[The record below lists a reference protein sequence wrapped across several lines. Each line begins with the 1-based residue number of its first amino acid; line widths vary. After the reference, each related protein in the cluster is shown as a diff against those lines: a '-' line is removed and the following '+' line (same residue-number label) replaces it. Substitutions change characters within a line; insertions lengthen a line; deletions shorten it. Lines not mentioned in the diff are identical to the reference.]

1 MKRKILL
8 QDLADYLVQHV
19 EADPHEAEAF
29 MRAFFGVVE
38 QGLLEDRFVKIKG
51 LGTFKLVTVSDRE
64 SVNINTGERFQIES
78 HVKVSFTPDNAMKEL
93 VNRPFAHFETV
104 DLSDETDMSEL
115 ESVNGSPAVT
125 EAEEVLEEEGCPL
138 PPEGITATGL
148 EGGDEEVAGEETR
161 PEAVPDSDGECSP
174 SEGADPSGA
183 VLHDSLENAPL
194 SPEASAPEESPVSP
208 SGNED
213 VGDQA
218 GQEAFHSDSL
228 RPKAQSELSVSF
240 HPSMPKPEEPAVVEN
255 EEQDAG
261 TDSTVQA
268 EDSAEKE
275 VSCAETS
282 SAGGGVPPI
291 APQGTFNYTYADV
304 PSRRRRN
311 YWKTAAIVLG
321 LFVLMSLCYFAGY
334 FRVLCPCSIPYL
346 DGLLQRVEMADTSAV
361 SQPASATTPSP
372 AAAVPPV
379 RRTDTVAVSPQPPVS
394 KPVPEENASD
404 VTEVAR
410 PAALSR
416 KVQAQSV
423 VPARPPYYVVKTGDN
438 LYKISRKFYGSD
450 RQVPALIKL
459 NKLEDANTITRGTRL
474 KLP

>member
-19 EADPHEAEAF
+19 EADPHEAEVF
-29 MRAFFGVVE
+29 MRTFFGVVE

-64 SVNINTGERFQIES
+64 SININTGERFQIES

-125 EAEEVLEEEGCPL
+125 EAEEVLEEEECPL
-138 PPEGITATGL
+138 PPEGITATGV
-148 EGGDEEVAGEETR
+148 EGGDEETADEETR
-161 PEAVPDSDGECSP
+161 PEAVSDSDGEHSP

-183 VLHDSLENAPL
+183 AWKDSSENYPL
-194 SPEASAPEESPVSP
+194 SPEASAPEEPPVSP
-208 SGNED
+208 SGSED
-213 VGDQA
+213 VGGQA
-218 GQEAFHSDSL
+218 GQEASHSDSPGQNA
-228 RPKAQSELSVSF
+228 RNDSPVSF
-240 HPSMPKPEEPAVVEN
+240 RLSMPEPEEPAVVEN
-255 EEQDAG
+255 EGQNAG
-261 TDSTVQA
+261 TDDTGQA
-268 EDSAEKE
+268 EASAEKE
-275 VSCAETS
+275 VSYAES
-282 SAGGGVPPI
+282 PAAGGRVPPI

-311 YWKTAAIVLG
+311 YWKTAALVLG

-379 RRTDTVAVSPQPPVS
+379 RRTDTVAVSHQPAVS
-394 KPVPEENASD
+394 KPAREGNMPD
-404 VTEVAR
+404 VGEVAR
-410 PAALSR
+410 PASSSQKA
-416 KVQAQSV
+416 QAQPA
-423 VPARPPYYVVKTGDN
+423 VPARPQYYVVKTGDN
-438 LYKISRKFYGSD
+438 LYKISRRFYGSD